1 VILASC
7 LLPTGCNMK
16 VKYLP
21 QIEAPYLAQIEF
33 LKQVAHQEGDIKR
46 KRFKDNKIEPDFYV
60 YLKINNIENRGT
72 VTIRFY
78 RSRIRMFQE
87 GLAKFQTWLA
97 SFFLPGKGI
106 QMITERDVWQTFELL
121 QAMGRDLFKMLSRSY
136 LTPFTFGIMQ
146 IGYPYFEQARKLN
159 FSFGEADK
167 YFEYIIFIDR
177 MENLKPGKYR
187 YAVFLNNLLL
197 TENKFVVHSQIKIN

>member
-1 VILASC
+1 MILASC
-7 LLPTGCNMK
+7 LLPSGCNMK

-21 QIEAPYLAQIEF
+21 QIEAPYMAQIEF
-33 LKQVAHQEGDIKR
+33 LKQVSQQEGDIQR
-46 KRFKDNKIEPDFYV
+46 KRFKNNKIEPAFYV
-60 YLKINNIENRGT
+60 YLKINNIENQGT

-78 RSRIRMFQE
+78 RSSIRMFRE
-87 GLAKFQTWLA
+87 GLAKLQAWLDF
-97 SFFLPGKGI
+97 FFLPGKGVR
-106 QMITERDVWQTFELL
+106 MITERDVWQTIELL

-136 LTPFTFGIMQ
+136 LAPSTLGIMQ
-146 IGYPYFEQARKLN
+146 IGYPYFEQVRTLN

-197 TENKFVVHSQIKIN
+197 AENKFIVHSKK